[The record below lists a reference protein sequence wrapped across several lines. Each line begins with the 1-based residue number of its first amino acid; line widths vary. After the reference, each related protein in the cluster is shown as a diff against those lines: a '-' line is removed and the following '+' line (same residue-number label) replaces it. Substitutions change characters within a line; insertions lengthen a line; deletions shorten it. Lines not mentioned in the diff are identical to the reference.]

1 MKRDFL
7 AVTDFTKDE
16 IDETFRIAKQLKT
29 DVKSGK
35 THHYFANQ
43 TMALIFAKPSL
54 RTRVSFETGMVQF
67 GGHALYLGPNDI
79 SIGKREAVKDIS
91 RVISRYN
98 DWIMARLFKHEH
110 MIELAKYA
118 SVPVINGLTDYN
130 HPCQIM
136 ADMLTIHEHRGTV
149 EGQKLVFIGDGNNVC
164 NSFLNFASVVPYHFV
179 LAAPEGYDPDPD
191 TLAKARAAGL
201 SEIEVVRDPVE
212 AVKNADVLYTDVWT
226 SMGQEAE
233 RQKRLNDFKGFQIN
247 NALLNHAKSDALVMH
262 CLPAHYGEEITE
274 EVLDGP
280 HSVVFDEA
288 ENRMHAQKA
297 VMVMLANAAGAK
309 IQV

>member
-7 AVTDFTKDE
+7 AVTDFSREE
-16 IDETFRIAKQLKT
+16 IYETFRIAKQLKAE
-29 DVKSGK
+29 VKAGK
-35 THHYFANQ
+35 AHHFFADQ
-43 TMALIFAKPSL
+43 TMSMVFAKPSL

-79 SIGKREAVKDIS
+79 SIGKREAVKDIA

-98 DWIMARLFKHEH
+98 NWIMARLFKHEH
-110 MIELAKYA
+110 MIEMAKYS

-149 EGQKLVFIGDGNNVC
+149 EGQKVVFIGDGNNVC

-179 LAAPEGYDPDPD
+179 LAAPEGYDPDPE
-191 TLAKARAAGL
+191 TLKKAKAAGL
-201 SEIEVVRDPVE
+201 STIEVVRDPV
-212 AVKNADVLYTDVWT
+212 AAAKDADVLYTDVWT
-226 SMGQEAE
+226 SMGQEEE
-233 RQKRLNDFKGFQIN
+233 RQKRLNDFAGFQIN
-247 NALLNHAKSDALVMH
+247 SELLSHAKSDALVMH

-280 HSVVFDEA
+280 NSVIFDEA

-297 VMVMLANAAGAK
+297 VMVMLANSAGAG
-309 IQV
+309 IDV

>member
-7 AVTDFTKDE
+7 AVTDFSKEE
-16 IDETFRIAKQLKT
+16 IYETFRIAKQLKAE
-29 DVKSGK
+29 VKAGK
-35 THHYFANQ
+35 AHHYFANE
-43 TMALIFAKPSL
+43 TMSMVFAKPSL

-98 DWIMARLFKHEH
+98 NWIMARLFKHEH
-110 MIELAKYA
+110 MIEMAKYA
-118 SVPVINGLTDYN
+118 TVPVINGLTDYN

-136 ADMLTIHEHRGTV
+136 ADMLTIYEHHGKV
-149 EGQKLVFIGDGNNVC
+149 EGQKVVFIGDGNNVC
-164 NSFLNFASVVPYHFV
+164 NSFLNFASVIPYHFV
-179 LAAPEGYDPDPD
+179 LAAPEGYDPDAE
-191 TLAKARAAGL
+191 TLAKAQAAGL
-201 SEIEVVRDPVE
+201 SKIEVVRDPVE
-212 AVKNADVLYTDVWT
+212 AARDADVLYTDVWT

-233 RQKRLNDFKGFQIN
+233 RQKRLDDFEGFQIN
-247 NALLNHAKSDALVMH
+247 NELLSHAKSDALVMH

-280 HSVVFDEA
+280 NSVIFDEA

-297 VMVMLANAAGAK
+297 VMVMLANASGADIK
-309 IQV
+309 V

>member
-7 AVTDFTKDE
+7 AVTDFSKEE
-16 IDETFRIAKQLKT
+16 IYETFRIAKTLKAE
-29 DVKSGK
+29 VKAGK
-35 THHYFANQ
+35 PHHYFANE
-43 TMALIFAKPSL
+43 TMAMIFAKPSL

-98 DWIMARLFKHEH
+98 NWIMARLFKHEH
-110 MIELAKYA
+110 MIEMAEYA

-136 ADMLTIHEHRGTV
+136 ADMLTIYEHRGQV
-149 EGQKLVFIGDGNNVC
+149 EDQKVVFIGDGNNVC
-164 NSFLNFASVVPYHFV
+164 NSFLNFASVIPYHFV
-179 LAAPEGYDPDPD
+179 LAAPEGYDPDPE
-191 TLAKARAAGL
+191 TLAKAKAAGI
-201 SEIEVVRDPVE
+201 SEIEIVRDPV
-212 AVKNADVLYTDVWT
+212 AAAKDADVLYTDVWT
-226 SMGQEAE
+226 SMGQEEE
-233 RQKRLNDFKGFQIN
+233 RKKRLNDFKGFQIN
-247 NALLNHAKSDALVMH
+247 DELLSYAKSDALVMH
-262 CLPAHYGEEITE
+262 CLPAHYEEEITE
-274 EVLDGP
+274 KVIDGP

-297 VMVMLANAAGAK
+297 VMVMLAASAGAD
-309 IQV
+309 ITI